1 MKNMRKGKWV
11 AVLAVGWMVTGEA
24 LAQCAMC
31 STALGS
37 PEDPLT
43 RGILWSALFLVSVPF
58 ALLGSIGGWL
68 YLAYRRASPGV
79 RRGMRMGFLEDRS
92 GMEQKDYKEV
102 DR

>member
-1 MKNMRKGKWV
+1 MKLKNKGMWV

-31 STALGS
+31 GTALGS

-43 RGILWSALFLVSVPF
+43 RGILWSALFLVSIPL
-58 ALLGSIGGWL
+58 ALVGSIGGWL
-68 YLAYRRASPGV
+68 YLAFRRASP
-79 RRGMRMGFLEDRS
+79 RGPRGELLGFREDRS
-92 GMEQKDYKEV
+92 GMGQEDNKEV